1 MNKSRRDRKKER
13 PGNGSERGDYPS
25 SYYQHPMNQQSSYDP
40 YSSFHQNRQYYEN
53 MRLTNPVAYAEWY
66 NRYFANQLTAAGSG
80 INAAAVAAAVAATRE
95 RDGKESGR
103 ESVHSG
109 RSSTK
114 DNDR

>member
-13 PGNGSERGDYPS
+13 HGNGSERSDYPS
-25 SYYQHPMNQQSSYDP
+25 SYYKHPMNHQLGYDP
-40 YSSFHQNRQYYEN
+40 YSSYYQNQQYYEN
-53 MRLTNPVAYAEWY
+53 LRLTNPVAYAEWY
-66 NRYFANQLTAAGSG
+66 NRYFAGQLTAANASVVAAA
-80 INAAAVAAAVAATRE
+80 AAAVTRD